1 MTAEIR
7 TGDEMN
13 LEITPELA
21 EVRSALRKFTRE
33 QLEPIALEID
43 KLGAIPERAWH
54 LMRDAGYLGMQLPVE
69 YGGGGF
75 DMATYCLALEE
86 FSRSSRVFT
95 MLLDYTSG
103 LAPLGI
109 SRAGTPEQKARYLPK
124 LATGEW
130 KAAFGLT
137 EPGAGSDSAAIST
150 SARRVEGG
158 WVLNGKKHYI
168 SGGNIADVVMV
179 VTVTDA
185 QKRARGGIS
194 TFLVDKG
201 TPGFVVTRTD
211 TTIGSDAIK
220 LGELTFEDC
229 FVPDNALLG
238 ELGGGFKIAMGSL
251 TSGRLGVSCSCIG
264 AADRMLEMAI
274 GHAKERNTFGKP
286 LADRQAIQWM
296 IADSALE
303 IQLARSLTYETL
315 RRAQAGDDIG
325 TSASMCKL
333 YCSEMVGRVADRS
346 VQIHGGMALMRGFN
360 LERFYRDIR
369 HYRIG
374 EGTSEVHRMLIARD
388 LLK

>member
-1 MTAEIR
+1 MQ
-7 TGDEMN
+7 
-13 LEITPELA
+13 LEISPELA
-21 EVRSALRKFTRE
+21 EVRQAMRRFTRE
-33 QLEPIALEID
+33 QLEPIALEMD
-43 KLGAIPERAWH
+43 RTGEVPQKAWS
-54 LMRDAGYLGMQLPVE
+54 LMRDAGYLGMQLPEE

-75 DMATYCLALEE
+75 DMKTYCLALEE
-86 FSRSSRVFT
+86 FSRSSRVYT

-109 SRAGTPEQKARYLPK
+109 ARFGTDEQKKKYLPK
-124 LATGEW
+124 LASGEW

-150 SARRVEGG
+150 SAKRGDGG
-158 WVLNGKKHYI
+158 WIINGRKHYI
-168 SGGNIADVVMV
+168 SGGNAADVVMV
-179 VTVTDA
+179 VTVTDT
-185 QKRARGGIS
+185 QKRARGGI
-194 TFLVDKG
+194 TAFLVDRG
-201 TPGFVVTRTD
+201 TPGFTVTRTD

-229 FVPDNALLG
+229 FVPDSALLG

-251 TSGRLGVSCSCIG
+251 TSGRLGVACACIG
-264 AADRMLEMAI
+264 AADRMLEMAVA
-274 GHAKERNTFGKP
+274 HAKDRQTFGKP
-286 LADRQAIQWM
+286 LAERQAIQWM
-296 IADSALE
+296 LADSAVEL
-303 IQLARSLTYETL
+303 QLGRSLVYETL
-315 RRAQAGDDIG
+315 RRVDAGEDIG
-325 TSASMCKL
+325 TAASMSKL

-374 EGTSEVHRMLIARD
+374 EGTSEVHRMLIARE

>member
-1 MTAEIR
+1 MQ
-7 TGDEMN
+7 
-13 LEITPELA
+13 LEITPELS

-43 KLGAIPERAWH
+43 RIGSVPQNAWD
-54 LMRDAGYLGMQLPVE
+54 LMREGGYLGMQLPEE

-75 DMATYCLALEE
+75 DMLTYCLALEE

-109 SRAGTPEQKARYLPK
+109 ARFGTPGQKEKYLPR
-124 LATGEW
+124 LAAGEY

-150 SARRVEGG
+150 TAKRTDGG
-158 WVLNGKKHYI
+158 WVLNGMKHYI
-168 SGGNIADVVMV
+168 SGGNSADVVMV
-179 VTVTDA
+179 IAVTDA

-194 TFLVDKG
+194 AFLVDRG
-201 TPGFVVTRTD
+201 TAGFTVTRTD

-220 LGELTFEDC
+220 LGELSFDDC
-229 FVPDNALLG
+229 FVPDDALLG
-238 ELGGGFKIAMGSL
+238 QPGDGFRIAMGSL
-251 TSGRLGVSCSCIG
+251 TSGRLGVACSCIG
-264 AADRMLEMAI
+264 AADRMLEMAVE
-274 GHAKERNTFGKP
+274 HAKQRQTFGKP

-296 IADSALE
+296 LADSAMELK
-303 IQLARSLTYETL
+303 LARALVYETL
-315 RRAQAGDDIG
+315 RRSEAGEDIG
-325 TSASMCKL
+325 SAASMCKL
-333 YCSEMVGRVADRS
+333 YCSEMAGRVADRS
-346 VQIHGGMALMRGFN
+346 VQVHGGMALMRGFN
-360 LERFYRDIR
+360 LERFYRDMR

-388 LLK
+388 LFK